1 MKMIFKVFFQKSLTE
16 VPVREHT
23 QTVYVEAETVNEV
36 RKKLA
41 DRKYNI
47 EYIQEIN
54 GNFLDY
60 EKETNSLE
68 LENV

>member
-1 MKMIFKVFFQKSLTE
+1 MIFKVFFQTSLTE

-23 QTVYVEAETVNEV
+23 QTVYVEAETINDV

-54 GNFLDY
+54 GEFLKY
-60 EKETNSLE
+60 EKDTNSLE

>member
-1 MKMIFKVFFQKSLTE
+1 MIFKVFFQPSIKE
-16 VPVREHT
+16 VPIRERT
-23 QTVYVEAETVNEV
+23 QSVYVEAETINEV
-36 RKKLA
+36 RLKLA
-41 DRKYNI
+41 DRSYNI

-54 GNFLDY
+54 GKFLEY

>member
-1 MKMIFKVFFQKSLTE
+1 MIFKVFFQTNLTE

-23 QTVYVEAETVNEV
+23 QTVYVEAETINDV

-54 GNFLDY
+54 GKFLEY
-60 EKETNSLE
+60 EKDTNSLE

>member
-1 MKMIFKVFFQKSLTE
+1 MMIFKVFFQKSMSE
-16 VPVREHT
+16 VPFREHT
-23 QTVYVEAETVNEV
+23 QTIYVEAESVSDV
-36 RKKLA
+36 RKKLV
-41 DRKYNI
+41 DRNYNI

-54 GNFLDY
+54 GNFLEY

>member
-1 MKMIFKVFFQKSLTE
+1 MIFKVFFQTSLNE
-16 VPVREHT
+16 VPIREHT
-23 QTVYVEAETVNEV
+23 QTVYVEAETINDV

-54 GNFLDY
+54 GKFLEY
-60 EKETNSLE
+60 EKATNSLE

>member
-1 MKMIFKVFFQKSLTE
+1 MIFKVFFQKSLTE
-16 VPVREHT
+16 VPIREHT
-23 QTVYVEAETVNEV
+23 QTVYVEAKTINDV

-54 GNFLDY
+54 GKFLEY
-60 EKETNSLE
+60 EKDTNSLE

>member
-1 MKMIFKVFFQKSLTE
+1 MIFKVFFQTSLTE
-16 VPVREHT
+16 VPIREHT
-23 QTVYVEAETVNEV
+23 QTVYVEAKTINDV

-54 GNFLDY
+54 GKFLEY
-60 EKETNSLE
+60 EKDTNSLE

>member
-1 MKMIFKVFFQKSLTE
+1 MIFKVFFQKSLTE
-16 VPVREHT
+16 VPIREHT
-23 QTVYVEAETVNEV
+23 QTVYVEAKTINDV
-36 RKKLA
+36 RIKLA

-54 GNFLDY
+54 GNFLEY
-60 EKETNSLE
+60 EKDTNSLE

>member
-1 MKMIFKVFFQKSLTE
+1 MIFKVFFQTSLTE
-16 VPVREHT
+16 VPIREHT
-23 QTVYVEAETVNEV
+23 QSVYVEAETINDV

-54 GNFLDY
+54 GKFLEY

>member
-1 MKMIFKVFFQKSLTE
+1 MIFKVYFQTSLTE
-16 VPVREHT
+16 VPIRENT
-23 QTVYVEAETVNEV
+23 QTVYVEAETINDV

-54 GNFLDY
+54 GKFLEY
-60 EKETNSLE
+60 EKDTNSLE

>member
-1 MKMIFKVFFQKSLTE
+1 MIFKVFYQTSLNE
-16 VPVREHT
+16 VPIREHT
-23 QTVYVEAETVNEV
+23 KTVYVEAETINDV

-54 GNFLDY
+54 GKFLQY
-60 EKETNSLE
+60 EKDTDSLE

>member
-1 MKMIFKVFFQKSLTE
+1 MIYKVFFQTSLTE

-23 QTVYVEAETVNEV
+23 QTVYVEAETINDV
-36 RKKLA
+36 RIKLA

-47 EYIQEIN
+47 EFIQEIN
-54 GNFLDY
+54 GKFLEY

>member
-1 MKMIFKVFFQKSLTE
+1 MIFKVFFQTSLNE
-16 VPVREHT
+16 VPIRENT
-23 QTVYVEAETVNEV
+23 KTVYVEGKTINDV

-54 GNFLDY
+54 GKFLEY
-60 EKETNSLE
+60 EKDTNSLE

>member
-1 MKMIFKVFFQKSLTE
+1 MIYKVYFQTSLTE
-16 VPVREHT
+16 VPIRENT
-23 QTVYVEAETVNEV
+23 QTVYVEAETINDV

-54 GNFLDY
+54 GKFLEY
-60 EKETNSLE
+60 EKDTNSLE

>member
-1 MKMIFKVFFQKSLTE
+1 MIFKVFFQTSLNE
-16 VPVREHT
+16 VPIRERT
-23 QTVYVEAETVNEV
+23 NTVYVEAETINEV
-36 RKKLA
+36 RQKLA

-54 GNFLDY
+54 GKFLEY
-60 EKETNSLE
+60 EKDTNSLE

>member
-1 MKMIFKVFFQKSLTE
+1 MMIFKVFFQKSLNE
-16 VPVREHT
+16 VPFREHT
-23 QTVYVEAETVNEV
+23 QTIYVEAKSVSDV
-36 RKKLA
+36 RKKLV

-47 EYIQEIN
+47 EFIQEIN
-54 GNFLDY
+54 GNFLEY

>member
-1 MKMIFKVFFQKSLTE
+1 MIYKVFFQTSLTE

-23 QTVYVEAETVNEV
+23 QTVYVEAETINDV

-47 EYIQEIN
+47 EFIQEIN
-54 GNFLDY
+54 GKFLEY
-60 EKETNSLE
+60 EKETKSLE